1 MKHCSKCKQTKP
13 LDMFPKDKKA
23 KDGLYGYC
31 KICNKENNAKNHIT
45 PQGRANKLISN
56 MHENKQGK
64 RATMEK
70 TITKNDILP
79 ILEAGRCQLTDLP
92 FDFTPA
98 DKTNTNPYGPSLDRI
113 DSQKGYTKEN
123 CRIVLSMVNFALGE
137 HDDETALPILKA
149 LVKGLEKNAKQKSTS
164 PIPTRPDRKSKDDSQ
179 LGTIPTTGAGQDGDD
194 TDHHSGTVQE
204 QDAYH
209 SPQASSADGMGH
221 RDKQMATSQQFNLLE
236 DIRQ

>member
-1 MKHCSKCKQTKP
+1 VKLCFKCKEIKP
-13 LDMFPKDKKA
+13 AEMFNKDKKA

-31 KICNKENNAKNHIT
+31 KICNKENTAKNYIT
-45 PQGRANKLISN
+45 PQGRASKLIST

-92 FDFTPA
+92 FDFMPSN
-98 DKTNTNPYGPSLDRI
+98 KTSTNPYSPSLDRI

-137 HDDETALPILKA
+137 NDDETALPILKA
-149 LVKGLEKNAKQKSTS
+149 LVKGLEKNVKPITTT
-164 PIPTRPDRKSKDDSQ
+164 PIPTRPDTKSKDDTQ
-179 LGTIPTTGAGQDGDD
+179 LGIIPTTGAGQDGDNI
-194 TDHHSGTVQE
+194 DHHSRAIQR
-204 QDAYH
+204 QDVNH
-209 SPQASSADGMGH
+209 SAQASSADGMGH
-221 RDKQMATSQQFNLLE
+221 GDKQMATPQQLNLLE
-236 DIRQ
+236 DIR